1 MYKIILTNRFKK
13 SLKKIEKSHKYNL
26 SDIKNLIN
34 NIAHNKKLDIRFKD
48 HKLHGELSKLRE
60 CHIKPDLLLMYE
72 KDKKNL
78 ILVLIDIGSHNKL
91 FK

>member
-13 SLKKIEKSHKYNL
+13 SLKKIEKSNQHNL

-34 NIAHNKKLDIRFKD
+34 DIAHNKKLDIKFKD

-60 CHIKPDLLLMYE
+60 CHIKPNLLLMYE